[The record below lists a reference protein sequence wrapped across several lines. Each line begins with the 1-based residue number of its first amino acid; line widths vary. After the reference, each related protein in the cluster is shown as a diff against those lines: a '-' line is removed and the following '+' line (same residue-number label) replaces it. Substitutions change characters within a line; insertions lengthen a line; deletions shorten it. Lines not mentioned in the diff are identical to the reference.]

1 MEFFLYFKIYFL
13 LKIIETIEYLK
24 MPIIASLYDFS
35 FPEILQFLEKGRKTG
50 LLTIRTEPV
59 SQASQSSVH
68 YIWVHQ
74 GRIVAVAKRLDGQ
87 DLIKLIEQR
96 RWVSK
101 RVLNKLIHWCC
112 PHNEPLGQSLNNQGI
127 LRIEQLKELFY
138 FQVLQP
144 VLNLFKLKDGI
155 FKFDQNAPLPMR
167 EMTGLSISAG
177 VLQHYLLTPEKLP
190 RQTTLFSDGTR
201 LQIKG
206 DRDTIKRFF
215 LYCWLITVKT
225 TKSGKRL
232 DIDERTTLIK
242 ARFQT
247 KFNRIFSDTKGN
259 NLLTK
264 NAH

>member
-1 MEFFLYFKIYFL
+1 MSL
-13 LKIIETIEYLK
+13 
-24 MPIIASLYDFS
+24 IASLYDFS
-35 FPEILQFLEKGRKTG
+35 FPEILQFIEKGRKTG
-50 LLTIRTEPV
+50 LLTIHTEPV
-59 SQASQSSVH
+59 SQASQSSIH
-68 YIWVHQ
+68 YIWVYQ

-87 DLIKLIEQR
+87 GLVKLIEQR
-96 RWVSK
+96 KWVSK

-144 VLNLFKLKDGI
+144 VLNLFKLKDGV
-155 FKFDQNAPLPMR
+155 FKFDPNAPLPMR

-177 VLQHYLLTPEKLP
+177 VLKHYLLTPEKLP
-190 RQTTLFSDGTR
+190 RQTKLFSDKTGW
-201 LQIKG
+201 QIKG

-215 LYCWLITVKT
+215 RHCWLITVQT
-225 TKSGKRL
+225 PKSGKRL
-232 DIDERTTLIK
+232 AMDERTALIK
-242 ARFQT
+242 AKLKT
-247 KFNRIFSDTKGN
+247 KIKRIFPYHRRQ

>member
-1 MEFFLYFKIYFL
+1 MSL
-13 LKIIETIEYLK
+13 
-24 MPIIASLYDFS
+24 IASLYDFS
-35 FPEILQFLEKGRKTG
+35 FPEILQFIEKGRKTG

-59 SQASQSSVH
+59 SPANQSSVH

-87 DLIKLIEQR
+87 GLVKLIEQR
-96 RWVSK
+96 QWVSK

-127 LRIEQLKELFY
+127 LRSEQLKELFY

-144 VLNLFKLKDGI
+144 VLNLFKLKDGVV
-155 FKFDQNAPLPMR
+155 KFDPNAPLLMR

-177 VLQHYLLTPEKLP
+177 VLKDYLLTPEKLP
-190 RQTTLFSDGTR
+190 RQTKLFTDKTGW
-201 LQIKG
+201 QIKG

-225 TKSGKRL
+225 KKSGKCL
-232 DIDERTTLIK
+232 DLDERTALIK
-242 ARFQT
+242 AKLKT
-247 KFNRIFSDTKGN
+247 KFKRIFPYPKRHNS
-259 NLLTK
+259 LTR